1 MKAKLSRCRFL
12 AVLCLVAALL
22 CSVGFAAVFAAPP
35 ADWEGKDLISASSE
49 YDANGWLKTNGWTAD
64 GGGFSVYNF
73 GVSTQ
78 FQLINNTP
86 IDLTK
91 PFRFSMYFNGSG
103 NVGGIN
109 LVPEL
114 KMYKGTDFTDVKEN
128 EDYKGTDMR
137 NHGSLFPFSGYLTAP
152 NSWIVSGGLD
162 NSASGN
168 PFNISAAKDMPSDV
182 DFGKYLTTVEMY
194 VGTQSAAQQGATDVS
209 WIKVNGEE
217 IVYEVPLTLTRD
229 DFKVGTNDGTTAYLN
244 IQYNAVGAAT
254 DVVFS
259 AVEQGDDI
267 IKRDAALPYVAGASD
282 SSATIYDNTAL
293 TGKKGYTFTV
303 RPNTKAGKL
312 EYLNASGAWA
322 EVSSDKYTAAVE
334 KDKSEKEIGYTYTV
348 KPEFFTEG
356 YAQIYRNGLT
366 TIFRVS
372 YTNSGADDETAA
384 GKAYAMI
391 GYRYFEAPSFT
402 DGGEHIFEAD
412 GITGDL
418 EIKIEQEA
426 GVGYDADDVTAEIAN
441 HPSATFT
448 ALAKDEDY
456 TVKYAD
462 DEYTVTLK
470 EDFLLGQAEDDTSY
484 LFRFVRI
491 RIGIDTITY
500 KIQFKAD
507 TDGWVIVA
515 DRLNSGSEVTES
527 NGFLSFDLGQYVES
541 PTDFA
546 GTGIFYNT
554 PFGKDDDYTIVFE
567 MDYPYYTCWAQFVI
581 SDTPFDAQYAS
592 HQNPTKMHML
602 LRGYGSDPANFPSA
616 HGLMGFATG
625 AQVDI
630 SDVYTLRNKVL
641 VEIHVGE
648 TKEDG
653 YYKINGKLIDK
664 PNYTQSDFPS
674 GLYLSML
681 WNNTNGENSADT
693 SIKNKISTTTVSE
706 VVNGVYLSSD
716 RSDAA
721 MTYTLKS
728 GADLEV
734 TIANVKNAVKVY
746 CGEKELTASDF
757 AFDKASGKL
766 TVKSAYLNSLP
777 FASQYTFSVVE
788 DGNGGT
794 GFTVKT
800 KVVDKGTVAMQ
811 SFSKSAPADL
821 TFALAGTAS
830 ELILNEQAVASAQY
844 TVSGNSLT
852 LKKDFLNTLASGN
865 YVFYANVGASYDVLK
880 VAVGYTSN
888 SNGMVMGDNYNLV
901 EDENGN
907 VTFGGGA
914 AFQLHGTK
922 DLTAGIDLTLFMD
935 YAAKL
940 YEDGLYGDGAAFN
953 VSFADLNNGT
963 TIVYSLFANFDEREE
978 GKSWVCERISVYG
991 SDGALIDSTAD
1002 RKLAVK
1008 MGEGLTVNFKFTAE
1022 GFVATIGDNRASTLA
1037 LTADYDE
1044 KFVAVSVGS
1053 SAYMFGG
1060 IQFAAPAPEED
1071 EKGGGC
1077 SGTAAM
1083 GALGASAP
1091 VILAAVVVLCKKRR
1105 AN

>member
-49 YDANGWLKTNGWTAD
+49 YDENGWLKSSGWAAD
-64 GGGFSVYNF
+64 GGDFSVYNF

-78 FQLINNTP
+78 YQLINNTP

-128 EDYKGTDMR
+128 ENYKGTDMR

-194 VGTQSAAQQGATDVS
+194 VGTQSAAQSGASDVS

-229 DFKVGTNDGTTAYLN
+229 DFKVGSNDGTTAYLN

-259 AVEQGDDI
+259 AVEQGNDI
-267 IKRDAALPYVAGASD
+267 ERDAALPYVGNASD
-282 SSATIYDNTAL
+282 SSATINTTAAINE
-293 TGKKGYTFTV
+293 KQGYTFSV

-312 EYLNASGAWA
+312 EYFNASGAWA

-372 YTNSGADDETAA
+372 YTNGGGEDKTVA
-384 GKAYAMI
+384 GEAYAMV
-391 GYRYFEAPSFT
+391 GYRSFAAPEFVDGEASAVIEGTPKDVT
-402 DGGEHIFEAD
+402 
-412 GITGDL
+412 
-418 EIKIEQEA
+418 IKVKQDE
-426 GVGYDADDVTAEIAN
+426 GVIYNADDVTLEIAD
-441 HPSATFT
+441 HPNATFT
-448 ALAKDEDY
+448 ALAEGDDY
-456 TVKYAD
+456 TV
-462 DEYTVTLK
+462 
-470 EDFLLGQAEDDTSY
+470 DFAEDIYTIVLKGTCLEEQAASDSPY

-554 PFGKDDDYTIVFE
+554 AFGKEDDYTIVFE
-567 MDYPYYTCWAQFVI
+567 MEYPYYTCWAQFVI

-616 HGLMGFATG
+616 HGLMGFKTG

-653 YYKINGKLIDK
+653 YYKINGKLIDR
-664 PNYTQSDFPS
+664 PNFTQSDFPE

-693 SIKNKISTTTVSE
+693 SIKNMISTTTVSE

-734 TIANVKNAVKVY
+734 MIANVKNAVKVY

-1008 MGEGLTVNFKFTAE
+1008 MGEGLTVNFHFTAE

>member
-35 ADWEGKDLISASSE
+35 ADWEGEDLITSSSQ
-49 YDANGWLKTNGWTAD
+49 YDENGWLKTNGWTAD
-64 GGGFSVYNF
+64 GGDFSVYNF

-78 FQLINNTP
+78 YQLINNTP

-128 EDYKGTDMR
+128 ENYKGTDMR

-194 VGTQSAAQQGATDVS
+194 VGTQSAAQSGASDVS

-229 DFKVGTNDGTTAYLN
+229 DFKVGSNDGTTAYLN

-259 AVEQGDDI
+259 AVEQGNDI
-267 IKRDAALPYVAGASD
+267 ERDAALPYVGNASD
-282 SSATIYDNTAL
+282 SSATINTTAAINE
-293 TGKKGYTFTV
+293 KQGYTFSV

-312 EYLNASGAWA
+312 EYFNASGAWA

-372 YTNSGADDETAA
+372 YTNGGGEDKTVA
-384 GKAYAMI
+384 GEAYAMV
-391 GYRYFEAPSFT
+391 GYRSFAAPEFDDEASAVIEGTPKDVT
-402 DGGEHIFEAD
+402 
-412 GITGDL
+412 
-418 EIKIEQEA
+418 IKVKQDE
-426 GVGYDADDVTAEIAN
+426 GVIYNADDVTLEIAD
-441 HPSATFT
+441 HPNATFT
-448 ALAKDEDY
+448 ALAEGDDY
-456 TVKYAD
+456 TV
-462 DEYTVTLK
+462 
-470 EDFLLGQAEDDTSY
+470 DFAEDIYTIVLKGTCLEEQAASDSPY

-541 PTDFA
+541 PTDFG

-554 PFGKDDDYTIVFE
+554 AFGEADDYTIVFE

-616 HGLMGFATG
+616 HGLMGFTTG

-653 YYKINGKLIDK
+653 YYKINGKLIDR
-664 PNYTQSDFPS
+664 PNFTQSDFPS

-746 CGEKELTASDF
+746 CGEKELKASDF
-757 AFDKASGKL
+757 AFDKTSGKL

-888 SNGMVMGDNYNLV
+888 SNGMVMGDNYNIA
-901 EDENGN
+901 EDAQGN
-907 VTFGGGA
+907 ISLGGGA

-935 YAAKL
+935 YAAKY

-1022 GFVATIGDNRASTLA
+1022 GFVAAIGDNRASTLA

>member
-1 MKAKLSRCRFL
+1 MKAKLSRCRLL

-35 ADWEGKDLISASSE
+35 ADWEGEDLITSSSQ
-49 YDANGWLKTNGWTAD
+49 YDENGWLKTNGWTAD
-64 GGGFSVYNF
+64 GGDFSVYNF

-78 FQLINNTP
+78 YQLINNTP

-128 EDYKGTDMR
+128 ENYKGTDMR

-182 DFGKYLTTVEMY
+182 DFSKYLTTVEMY
-194 VGTQSAAQQGATDVS
+194 VGTQSAAQSGASDVS

-229 DFKVGTNDGTTAYLN
+229 DFKVGSNDGTTAYLN

-259 AVEQGDDI
+259 AVEQGD

-282 SSATIYDNTAL
+282 SSATIYDYAAL
-293 TGKKGYTFTV
+293 TEKKGYTFTV

-322 EVSSDKYTAAVE
+322 EVSSDKYTSAVE
-334 KDKSEKEIGYTYTV
+334 KDEDETEIGYTYTV

-372 YTNSGADDETAA
+372 YTNSGADDKTAA
-384 GKAYAMI
+384 GAAYAMV
-391 GYRYFEAPSFT
+391 GYRSFAAPEFVDGEASAVIEGTPKDVT
-402 DGGEHIFEAD
+402 
-412 GITGDL
+412 
-418 EIKIEQEA
+418 IKVKQDE
-426 GVGYDADDVTAEIAN
+426 GVIYNADDVTLEIAD
-441 HPSATFT
+441 HPNATFT
-448 ALAKDEDY
+448 ALAEGDDY
-456 TVKYAD
+456 TV
-462 DEYTVTLK
+462 
-470 EDFLLGQAEDDTSY
+470 DFAEDIYTIVLKGTCLEEQAAADSPY

-541 PTDFA
+541 PTDFG

-554 PFGKDDDYTIVFE
+554 AFGEADDYTIVFE

-616 HGLMGFATG
+616 HGLMGFTTG

-653 YYKINGKLIDK
+653 YYKINGKLIDR
-664 PNYTQSDFPS
+664 PNFTQSDFPS

-693 SIKNKISTTTVSE
+693 SIKNMISTTTVSE

-830 ELILNEQAVASAQY
+830 ELILNEQAVASSQY

-880 VAVGYTSN
+880 VAVGYNVTE
-888 SNGMVMGDNYNLV
+888 NGIVMGDNYNIA
-901 EDENGN
+901 EDAQGN
-907 VTFGGGA
+907 ISLGGGA

-940 YEDGLYGDGAAFN
+940 YEDGLYSDGAAFN

-1060 IQFAAPAPEED
+1060 IQFAAASEPSVDNGAT
-1071 EKGGGC
+1071 GC